1 MYGVA
6 GRRMDRVESPYTQVI
21 TGPAGAEFVTTKLPP
36 LRDAQAGMS
45 SAAIAIDKAA
55 RLEDRPGD
63 GRVAAAQS
71 LLGTLF
77 ETLRQAHGDQP
88 DGSG

>member
-1 MYGVA
+1 
-6 GRRMDRVESPYTQVI
+6 
-21 TGPAGAEFVTTKLPP
+21 
-36 LRDAQAGMS
+36 MS

-55 RLEDRPGD
+55 RLEDRQGD

-77 ETLRQAHGDQP
+77 ETLQQANGDAP